1 MSCLI
6 ENGLF
11 EYANEK
17 IFSKSN
23 LLVTY
28 LIGIYSYDYNRI

>member
-1 MSCLI
+1 MACLI

-11 EYANEK
+11 EYSNEK
-17 IFSKSN
+17 TFSKSN

-28 LIGIYSYDYNRI
+28 LTGISSYDHNRI